1 MVENYKYSFLIS
13 RLSDFKIFHHTPIT
27 RWINPADCVDM
38 DCDSRRKVLIT
49 DHDGSFYGTEGS
61 IISKSEF
68 GWNGD
73 RVWGLGTTLI
83 ISNLSQ
89 Y

>member
-1 MVENYKYSFLIS
+1 
-13 RLSDFKIFHHTPIT
+13 
-27 RWINPADCVDM
+27 M

-49 DHDGSFYGTEGS
+49 DRDGSFYGTKGS

-83 ISNLSQ
+83 FSNLSQ